1 MATSQHHY
9 DEHVAWV
16 QSMRQQY
23 DNMLAQTAGASDAS
37 RAPPHSGIH
46 AHASPLPPPP
56 MTWAMPAE
64 GHEAPASML
73 AGMELGDEAF
83 DAPVYRGFGGEDF
96 SANGCSP
103 TGATFE
109 DDEFSRP
116 VYRGGLQLDTEGE
129 SFDFTYDERPVYR
142 SLSADLAP
150 EAAQM
155 SAEEANR
162 RWLQTNPP
170 MIHRQNARGA
180 SLAIDLAGL

>member
-23 DNMLAQTAGASDAS
+23 DNMLAQTGGGDDVS
-37 RAPPHSGIH
+37 RAQHGGIH

-56 MTWAMPAE
+56 MTWAMPEE

-73 AGMELGDEAF
+73 AGMELRDDEF
-83 DAPVYRGFGGEDF
+83 DAPVYRGFSEDF
-96 SANGCSP
+96 SATGCSP

-109 DDEFSRP
+109 DDERP
-116 VYRGGLQLDTEGE
+116 VYRGGLQFDTEGE
-129 SFDFTYDERPVYR
+129 AFDFTYDERPVYR

-150 EAAQM
+150 ETAQM
-155 SAEEANR
+155 SADEANR
-162 RWLQTNPP
+162 LWLQTNPP

-180 SLAIDLAGL
+180 SLAMDLAGL